1 MLNVIFWLIAS
12 IGFWAFFDL
21 MLNAPKSN
29 DIRIILEDI
38 FKQANLLIKN
48 IFKLLI
54 VLIFELC
61 LFAKVS
67 KSLKIQDRL
76 SEINKKK
83 TKQSNINE
91 SDYALEIIDICNN
104 FKEPKI

>member
-1 MLNVIFWLIAS
+1 
-12 IGFWAFFDL
+12 
-21 MLNAPKSN
+21 
-29 DIRIILEDI
+29 
-38 FKQANLLIKN
+38 
-48 IFKLLI
+48 
-54 VLIFELC
+54 
-61 LFAKVS
+61 VS